1 MAMVTEDIEL
11 ELLIEAIFRKYGY
24 DFRNYTRSSLK
35 RRVMQRLQRSGLPNL
50 SAMQHRILT
59 DQSFFGALLLDMTI
73 NVTEMFRDPTFYLT
87 LREKVIPV
95 LKTYP
100 FFKIWHAGCATGEE
114 VYSMAI
120 LLEEENLLKNVMIYA
135 TDIDEVVL
143 KKAREGIYE
152 LDRIKEYTKNYQKAG
167 GTGSFSDY
175 YTANHRAAIMDSR
188 LKKNMVF
195 AQHNLVTDSIFGE
208 MNLIICR
215 NVLIYFDKDLQNRVI
230 DLFQRS
236 LVRRGILCLGS
247 KESLNFSSHRQSFED
262 FEGKDKIYRKI
273 R

>member
-1 MAMVTEDIEL
+1 
-11 ELLIEAIFRKYGY
+11 
-24 DFRNYTRSSLK
+24 
-35 RRVMQRLQRSGLPNL
+35 
-50 SAMQHRILT
+50 
-59 DQSFFGALLLDMTI
+59 
-73 NVTEMFRDPTFYLT
+73 
-87 LREKVIPV
+87 
-95 LKTYP
+95 
-100 FFKIWHAGCATGEE
+100 
-114 VYSMAI
+114 MAI

-143 KKAREGIYE
+143 KKAGEGIYE